1 MGDTEIYVAIVDT
14 EIDAQSI
21 WTRLSNVDAGAHN
34 IFLGKT
40 RRKTGDDYT
49 EFLVYDAYRPMAL
62 SELEKLAQQAA
73 VRWELSSLVVI
84 HRLGRVNQDEA
95 SVAIGASSPH
105 RKDVFLAVPW
115 ILEEL
120 KKTVPIWKQ
129 ENWQDGRTE
138 WVHP

>member
-1 MGDTEIYVAIVDT
+1 MSDTDLHVSIVDT
-14 EIDAQSI
+14 TIEVAPVWNI
-21 WTRLSNVDAGAHN
+21 LSNVDAGAHN
-34 IFLGKT
+34 VFLGKT
-40 RRKTGDDYT
+40 RRKTGEELTD
-49 EFLVYDAYRPMAL
+49 FLVYDAYRPMAL
-62 SELEKLAQQAA
+62 SELERIARQASD
-73 VRWELSSLVVI
+73 RWDLTCLVII
-84 HRLGRVNQDEA
+84 HRLGRVGLDEA

-105 RKDVFLAVPW
+105 RKDVFMAVPW